1 MIDVEDP
8 PDALIW
14 KGSTTNLSHY
24 DEQDR
29 GTGSAQCIVVVSKDR
44 PRSELTRQ

>member
-14 KGSTTNLSHY
+14 KGSTTESNAHY
-24 DEQDR
+24 DEQDK
-29 GTGSAQCIVVVSKDR
+29 GTGSAQCIVTMGPRDR
-44 PRSELTRQ
+44 PRLN